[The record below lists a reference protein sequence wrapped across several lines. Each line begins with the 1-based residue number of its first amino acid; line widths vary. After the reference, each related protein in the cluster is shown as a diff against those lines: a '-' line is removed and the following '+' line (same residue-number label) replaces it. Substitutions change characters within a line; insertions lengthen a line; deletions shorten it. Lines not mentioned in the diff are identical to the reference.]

1 MRTVYGLIVSVA
13 TILLVSPDGGGAQT
27 VSNVTPEASA
37 VNKLLVESAHYL
49 APTGGSSF
57 IQVRVT

>member
-13 TILLVSPDGGGAQT
+13 TI
-27 VSNVTPEASA
+27 
-37 VNKLLVESAHYL
+37 LLVESAHYL

>member
-37 VNKLLVESAHYL
+37 VNKLQVESTH
-49 APTGGSSF
+49 
-57 IQVRVT
+57 R